1 MPPVPTVG
9 RPGGAAAGPGG
20 SVPREKQRGSGRPD
34 DRR

>member
-9 RPGGAAAGPGG
+9 RPGGTSAGHGG
-20 SVPREKQRGSGRPD
+20 SVTREKQRTSGRPD

>member
-9 RPGGAAAGPGG
+9 RPGGASAGHAGA
-20 SVPREKQRGSGRPD
+20 VARDKRTSGRPD